1 MKSELSYEECMS
13 FIHGAKRF
21 SDNPGLKRTKEILRA
36 LGSPQDSL
44 KIVHVAG
51 TNGKGSVTAMIS
63 SVLKEAGYSVGM
75 YTSPYLEEFE
85 ERIQINNVNISKTRL
100 AYYAG
105 LVKYAV
111 KKASEKGLGYPNEFE
126 IITCIMFKYF
136 ADEKVDYA
144 VVEVGLGGRLDA
156 TNVIKPVLS
165 VITAISYDHMNVLG
179 NTLGEIAEEKA
190 GIIKNGIPVVSSA
203 QKKEVIDAL
212 IKNAESK
219 VAEISFVNN
228 NSFTVIEAKRE
239 DMCQLVEVKTD
250 KANYKILLNL
260 LGTYQVSNCALAVNA
275 LEKLIDSGVE
285 ISMDNM
291 LIGLNKTRWIGR
303 MEVLSRNPLIVIDG
317 AHNIDG
323 IKKLKEST
331 SKYFLYK
338 KLILILGILAD
349 KDTNMMLDEISS
361 IADYIIFT
369 LPHSLRA
376 EDPYNL
382 YEKTYDKSRCFVI
395 ESYEEA
401 LKKAELLANDCDMIL
416 CAGSLYMIGDMRKV
430 ILNDKEIR
438 ERVEIH

>member
-21 SDNPGLKRTKEILRA
+21 SDNPGLKRTKEILRI
-36 LGSPQDSL
+36 LGNPQDSL

-111 KKASEKGLGYPNEFE
+111 KKAADMGLGHPNEFE

-136 ADEKVDYA
+136 AEEKVDYA

-165 VITAISYDHMNVLG
+165 VITSISYDHMNVLG

-190 GIIKNGIPVVSSA
+190 GIIKSGIPIVSSA
-203 QKKEVIDAL
+203 QEKEAADTL

-219 VAEISFVNN
+219 DAEISFVNN
-228 NSFTVIEAKRE
+228 DSFAVVEVKRE

-250 KANYKILLNL
+250 EAEYKILLKL

-275 LEKLIDSGVE
+275 LEKLIDGGAE
-285 ISMDNM
+285 ISKDNM
-291 LIGLNKTRWIGR
+291 LNGLKKTCWIGR
-303 MEVLSRNPLIVIDG
+303 MEVLSKNPLIVIDG

-323 IKKLKEST
+323 IKKLKESA
-331 SKYFLYK
+331 SKYFAYK
-338 KLILILGILAD
+338 KIILILGILAD
-349 KDTNMMLDEISS
+349 KETDMMLDEISS

-369 LPHSLRA
+369 IPHSMRA
-376 EDPYNL
+376 EDPRNL
-382 YEKTYDKSRCFVI
+382 YELTHDKSRCFVI

-401 LKKAELLANDCDMIL
+401 LSKAESLADENDMIL

-430 ILNDKEIR
+430 IIKIKN
-438 ERVEIH
+438 